1 MKQHKK
7 RIFGILLSFALML
20 TMMPVLGLNQTV
32 YAMQIFVKV
41 QISEK
46 TITIDVD
53 PSDTIENVKA
63 KIQDKEG
70 IEPELQKLIF
80 AGKVLEDNRT
90 LADYNIQKESMLH
103 LVINETY
110 PLWVGGTQVTSAN
123 MNDVLAEDPT
133 NKGKVSYTPAE
144 GDTPAKLTLNGAN
157 ITTGYDDSGIYYNGK
172 DPLSI
177 VLADGSV
184 NTIEKTEENGLENGI
199 FVDDSS
205 SDPAGLAIS
214 GKGKLTVSG
223 GHDGIYANY
232 SEVSISGS
240 TVTAIGG
247 WEGIYSD
254 SGIDIID
261 STVTTEGGDGIY
273 VNGNVN
279 IRGGNVNAT
288 GIYSGINAE
297 GSVTINSGNIEAEG
311 RYGITGELV
320 TINDGTVNATG
331 MNNELHPSGMSTMK
345 VADPAGIWADGAVE
359 IKGGKVIAAGDG
371 HGILAFGLVKNHI
384 DGTGWTDKAGTAGK
398 TAIAIN
404 KEGQD
409 LVAYKKVQFPAKAD
423 PTPTPT
429 PKTNAPKVTTTAK
442 TSAMAITVK
451 WTMKWGKVNGAKS
464 YKVAYRKVGSKKWT
478 YKNTKKTSYVVKGHK
493 MKGLYEYKVGAVSKA
508 GTTWSVTS
516 RRYFSGVKANAKAA
530 KGAIKASWKKD
541 KGATG
546 YQVFVATNKKMN
558 NSKVYNV
565 SSSAKSYKVN
575 GLKKGKTYYV
585 RVRPMKKADGVTYKG
600 IQSKIHKVIVK

>member
-1 MKQHKK
+1 MKNMK
-7 RIFGILLSFALML
+7 RFIGILLSLALVVG
-20 TMMPVLGLNQTV
+20 MMPALSQPA

-90 LADYNIQKESMLH
+90 LADYNIQKESTLH

-110 PLWVGGTQVTSAN
+110 PLWVGGVQVTSVN
-123 MNDVLAEDPT
+123 MNDVLVDDPA
-133 NKGKVSYTPAE
+133 NKGKVSFTPAE
-144 GDTPAKLTLNGAN
+144 GSTPAKLTLNGAN
-157 ITTGYDDSGIYYNGK
+157 ITTGYYHEEYEEVYGIYYTAK
-172 DPLSI
+172 EPLVIDLPSGSDNKIIGTEVFETGIQAEDASI
-177 VLADGSV
+177 TL
-184 NTIEKTEENGLENGI
+184 
-199 FVDDSS
+199 
-205 SDPAGLAIS
+205 S
-214 GKGKLTVSG
+214 GNGKLTAEG
-223 GHDGIYANY
+223 DYRGIDAYGITIDGSN
-232 SEVSISGS
+232 
-240 TVTAIGG
+240 VTAAG
-247 WEGIYSD
+247 WTAIRSA
-254 SGIDIID
+254 
-261 STVTTEGGDGIY
+261 TNVTITG
-273 VNGNVN
+273 GNVTATGMLTGIHTSEGDITIKN
-279 IRGGNVNAT
+279 GNVNAT
-288 GIYSGINAE
+288 GMYSGINAN

-345 VADPAGIWADGAVE
+345 VADPAGIFAENTVE
-359 IKGGKVIAAGDG
+359 IKGGKVTAAGDG
-371 HGILAFGLVKNHI
+371 YGILGTVKNHI
-384 DGTGWTDKAGTAGK
+384 DGTAWTDKAGTAGK

-409 LVAYKKVQFPAKAD
+409 LEAYKKVQFPAKVD
-423 PTPTPT
+423 PEPTPTPN
-429 PKTNAPKVTTTAK
+429 TNAPKVTTTAK
-442 TSAMAITVK
+442 TSAMAMTVK
-451 WTMKWGKVNGAKS
+451 WTMKWGKITGAKS

-493 MKGLYEYKVGAVSKA
+493 MKGLYEYKVAAVSKN
-508 GTTWSVTS
+508 GTVWSGTS
-516 RRYFSGVKANAKAA
+516 RRYFNGVKANAKAA
-530 KGAIKASWKKD
+530 KGAIKASWKKV

-546 YQVFVATNKKMN
+546 YQVLVATNKKMN

-585 RVRPMKKADGVTYKG
+585 RVRPMKNAGGVTYKG
-600 IQSKIHKVIVK
+600 IQSKILKVKVK